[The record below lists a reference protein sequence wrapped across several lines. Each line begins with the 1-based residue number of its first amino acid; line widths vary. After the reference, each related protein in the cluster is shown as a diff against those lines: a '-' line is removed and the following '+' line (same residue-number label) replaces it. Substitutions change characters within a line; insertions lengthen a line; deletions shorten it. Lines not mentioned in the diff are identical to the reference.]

1 MILTLKLAK
10 CVLFCYQSTI
20 HILVLS
26 QCDMTLINK
35 VDLFSSLFTCQ
46 ICHQLA
52 VGLCQYSVARFSC
65 VQTPHGLRIVL
76 QLTFCQLSTRYR
88 HFLMFTGKSNQRTQF
103 MNVFA
108 NSFLL
113 FRSLVQRQF
122 SFLICHNNAVQTL
135 NKLRKSKDKQIHN
148 NPFENTNVAT
158 IVENCCAYLAH
169 TISCR
174 LP

>member
-1 MILTLKLAK
+1 MIWTLKLAK
-10 CVLFCYQSTI
+10 CVLSCYQSTI

-65 VQTPHGLRIVL
+65 FQTPHGLWIVL
-76 QLTFCQLSTRYR
+76 QLTFCQLSTYMVSSFS
-88 HFLMFTGKSNQRTQF
+88 HVHGKIKLENAVYVCICKFLSAIQVIGTATI
-103 MNVFA
+103 
-108 NSFLL
+108 
-113 FRSLVQRQF
+113 
-122 SFLICHNNAVQTL
+122 LICHNNAVQTL